1 MLKSDKKMGL
11 YVSKYTKGGCW
22 TKYVPDTKHCWHR
35 NTGFGPT
42 AVLHLKW
49 STLEIVT
56 KAYKCFCLWIQ
67 NDHVHRVIQLNL
79 NYCIKMTAWFYNCIN
94 WALVTFGWQWQCI
107 VCIVCII
114 SLLHAKAG
122 FGTDMTKI
130 RCSIE
135 VSAFA
140 QKGVG
145 AIDHFGCVYM

>member
-1 MLKSDKKMGL
+1 MRL
-11 YVSKYTKGGCW
+11 YVCIYTKCGRW
-22 TKYVPDTKHCWHR
+22 TKYVPDTKHRWHR

-56 KAYKCFCLWIQ
+56 KAYTCFYLRIQ
-67 NDHVHRVIQLNL
+67 NDHHVIQHNL
-79 NYCIKMTAWFYNCIN
+79 NRCIKIALWLYNCRN
-94 WALVTFGWQWQCI
+94 WVVVTFRWQCI
-107 VCIVCII
+107 VCIVCIVCMVCII
-114 SLLHAKAG
+114 SLLHTKAG